1 MAAETTTKSTKKA
14 KSKKKSRKKTDA
26 QSALSNAAVARFRE
40 ASGLVLVALAL
51 VILLSILSF
60 NPADIGHKNPQNL
73 IGPTGVYLSDFL
85 LFLFGVGSFFFDAL
99 LWYLGFMLII
109 GRLIEWK
116 WSEIAGQL
124 LFVLS
129 GTMLCHLAF
138 VDYTLFGHLP
148 GGLIGEFSGEV
159 ARGLVGTVGTTILG
173 LSALTLSLMLA
184 TDMSLGGLV
193 RKILSQLHRFKA
205 WVTHKRE
212 VRKLYKERLQEARQ
226 ELIALQD
233 LDEDDPARLAAE
245 LSLKPLIDPNYG
257 YDAEEEAQAKF
268 SDKLADM
275 LRGEFGG
282 EQKTDKKASKKKKK
296 SSKKRASK
304 SADTEQNASAADQ
317 LNLGAADDSGEWE
330 LGDPLHT
337 EPEIIIHGDA
347 AEEEAGPTQKMDSAE
362 SSDVIDMG
370 AEKRPAGPVGADFG
384 PQIVESEAQ
393 KRARQNKS
401 RLAHAEEDGLLFKP
415 RKKGNHDL
423 PPISFL
429 DFDDSDAVEIDTDA
443 LRQMAAQIEQ
453 TLANFKVEGTVV
465 EICPGPVITMF
476 EFSPAPG
483 VKISK
488 IAGLSDD
495 LAMGLAAL
503 SVRIVAPIPGK
514 GVVGI
519 EVPNA
524 AREMVYLKEIVADEI
539 FQTSKMQLPMALG
552 KGTEGEPI
560 VADLAKMP
568 HLLVAGATGSG
579 KSVAV
584 NTMIVSLLYTHSPED
599 VRMIMVDPKMLEFS
613 IYEDI
618 PHLLLP
624 VVTDPKQATV
634 ALNWAV
640 NEMERRY
647 QKLADMGVR
656 NLKGYNKKV
665 DRLTKQAELDQ
676 LDGKDDS
683 SALRELDIKEDGTPR
698 HQHMPFLVV
707 VIDEFADL
715 MMTASKEVEQA
726 VARLAQKAR
735 AAGIHLILA
744 TQRPSTDVITGLIK
758 ANFPTRLALRVT
770 SKTDSRVILDA
781 NGAENLLGNGDILFV
796 PPGTSYLQ
804 RVHGAYV
811 SEDEIHQIVDF
822 LKAQSGPN
830 YDESI
835 LLEEDEDEEDGLDEE
850 WETDEHYNAAVR
862 IVVESQKASI
872 SMIQRK
878 LRVGYNRSARM
889 VEQMAAEGIV
899 GESDGCRP
907 RDVLVD
913 EIPAHCR

>member
-1 MAAETTTKSTKKA
+1 VHLG
-14 KSKKKSRKKTDA
+14 DA
-26 QSALSNAAVARFRE
+26 
-40 ASGLVLVALAL
+40 
-51 VILLSILSF
+51 LL
-60 NPADIGHKNPQNL
+60 
-73 IGPTGVYLSDFL
+73 Y
-85 LFLFGVGSFFFDAL
+85 LFGVGSLFFDAL

-116 WSEIAGQL
+116 WSEIGGHL

-129 GTMLCHLAF
+129 GSMLCHLALA
-138 VDYTLFGHLP
+138 DYSLFGHMP
-148 GGLIGEFSGEV
+148 GGLVGELSGEI
-159 ARGLVGTVGTTILG
+159 ARGLLGTVGTTILG
-173 LSALTLSLMLA
+173 VSALLLSLMLA
-184 TDMSLGGLV
+184 TDMSLGMLV
-193 RKILSQLHRFKA
+193 RRIVAAGHRFSA
-205 WVTHKRE
+205 WMRHKRE
-212 VRKLYKERLQEARQ
+212 VRKLYKERLAEARD
-226 ELIALQD
+226 ELRALQEM
-233 LDEDDPARLAAE
+233 DEDDPARIAAE
-245 LSLKPLIDPNYG
+245 LSLKPLVEGEYEF
-257 YDAEEEAQAKF
+257 DAEKEVKE
-268 SDKLADM
+268 KLSGKLVDM
-275 LRGEFGG
+275 IRGELGDDLG
-282 EQKTDKKASKKKKK
+282 DASAAKKKSSSKKKSKVKVSKKKK
-296 SSKKRASK
+296 SDDEVDQAAVTVA
-304 SADTEQNASAADQ
+304 ADLSAAAQDS
-317 LNLGAADDSGEWE
+317 ARDATADSDADSDDWQMGEPMAT
-330 LGDPLHT
+330 DPDLVSDSDSKILIRHVD
-337 EPEIIIHGDA
+337 EGDA
-347 AEEEAGPTQKMDSAE
+347 DNDENDA
-362 SSDVIDMG
+362 DVIDMG
-370 AEKRPAGPVGADFG
+370 AEKTASGPVGADFG
-384 PQIVESEAQ
+384 PQIVQSEAQ
-393 KRARQNKS
+393 KRSQKNKDL
-401 RLAHAEEDGLLFKP
+401 LASDDQDGILFKP
-415 RKKGNHDL
+415 KKKGNYEL

-429 DFDDSDAVEIDTDA
+429 DYDDSGGVDIDADA

-453 TLANFKVEGTVV
+453 TLADFKVEGSIV

-519 EVPNA
+519 EVPNPT
-524 AREMVYLKEIVADEI
+524 REMVWLKEIIADEV
-539 FQTSKMQLPMALG
+539 FQGNEMELPMALG

-584 NTMIVSLLYTHSPED
+584 NTMIVSLLYTNSAED
-599 VRMIMVDPKMLEFS
+599 VRMIMVDPKMLEFN
-613 IYEDI
+613 IYENI

-676 LDGKDDS
+676 LDGKEDS
-683 SALRELDIKEDGTPR
+683 KALRELDIEDDGTPR
-698 HQHMPFLVV
+698 HERMPYLVV

-758 ANFPTRLALRVT
+758 ANFPTRIALRVT
-770 SKTDSRVILDA
+770 SKTDSRVILDS

-811 SEDEIHQIVDF
+811 SENEIHQIVDF
-822 LKAQSGPN
+822 LKSQGGPN
-830 YDESI
+830 YNESI
-835 LLEEDEDEEDGLDEE
+835 LLEEDEDGDGAAEEE
-850 WETDEHYNAAVR
+850 WEKDEYYNDAVK

-889 VEQMAAEGIV
+889 VDRMASEGIV

-907 RDVLVD
+907 REVLVD
-913 EIPAHCR
+913 QVPAHCR